1 MVKTYRGYTV
11 EILEINDKPEALE
24 ITVNF
29 SEPEP
34 DQTVTQAITYPMT

>member
-1 MVKTYRGYTV
+1 MVKNLQGITV

-34 DQTVTQAITYPMT
+34 DQEITQAITYL